1 MVQIIQICKLKHF
14 VYLLS
19 SLLVLASCTKT
30 SDETIFLELMSS
42 EWERGIDENPLY
54 ASSMGKLEK
63 NDQWPVYSLE
73 QIRLNHSH
81 EKNILLTLNNLDTQN
96 FSSDNLLNIKLFK
109 ERYEKSLELYEF
121 KSFLVPFSHRGGIQ
135 LQHESAETLPLRT
148 VAHFQDWIAR
158 LSTIDK
164 YINGHI
170 QVAKEGIKNDIV
182 PPRILMERVLDQIE
196 KQAFVTSK
204 ESPFY
209 KAFTEMPSSIP
220 EDIQIELQNK
230 ALNVIEEIVIPS
242 YLNFYNF
249 FKNEYLPQC
258 RKTIGINQ
266 IPNGDEY
273 YEALARQFTT
283 TNLNPNQIHEI

>member
-1 MVQIIQICKLKHF
+1 
-14 VYLLS
+14 
-19 SLLVLASCTKT
+19 
-30 SDETIFLELMSS
+30 MSS

-258 RKTIGINQ
+258 RETIGN
-266 IPNGDEY
+266 
-273 YEALARQFTT
+273 
-283 TNLNPNQIHEI
+283 